1 MISLQK
7 AAVGLTN
14 DERRRRVAELLCK
27 AISLSEAKR
36 VVEAPRSCG
45 EVFASAPVTKTP
57 DDVGSDEHRILD
69 YLELAGRGSPAAIRD
84 ALGLSR
90 STTYRALHRLTV
102 AGHIRPSG
110 KTRGLAY
117 QLNDAEPPP
126 HKIALNTRRS
136 EQSESPRPVAP
147 TVRLAPADTGR
158 MRIAI

>member
-1 MISLQK
+1 MNSLQK

-36 VVEAPRSCG
+36 VVEAPRLCG
-45 EVFASAPVTKTP
+45 EVVASAPVTTTP

-69 YLELAGRGSPAAIRD
+69 YLELAGRGSPAAIRH

-90 STTYRALHRLTV
+90 SATYRALHRLTV
-102 AGHIRPSG
+102 AGHIRSSG

-126 HKIALNTRRS
+126 HKIALN
-136 EQSESPRPVAP
+136 
-147 TVRLAPADTGR
+147 
-158 MRIAI
+158 